1 MVIMKLINKKVVAL
15 FLSALAVLVVSVN
28 TFGFTLLNSFWF
40 EGRTTFRINL
50 PAGTENQ
57 ALFSA
62 ALQEAVD
69 DWNTSSTFI
78 FDSDTTP
85 APINPCLN
93 VGINSVA
100 FTSDVCGTAFG
111 GQTLAVTLTTS
122 INGASTRSIILFD
135 ESDPWRQEFDFRR
148 VASHEL
154 GHVLGLDHS
163 DSNQAI
169 MFPSVGDVESPQA
182 DDIAGAAARYD
193 IDADNVGLAIDNCPD
208 RANALQSDIDNDGI
222 GNFCD
227 SDADNDGVLNSSGV
241 DQSYEIDTQ
250 LGLGFSFG
258 VNSSSGV
265 LSQAQTFE
273 VGFDS
278 TLDSVTL
285 PLFNCQDGT
294 LTLEVRNLN
303 GQNPSVLAGDV
314 LQSADILIDSANP
327 LTEGLVTFDL
337 PERQYSAGQSL
348 AIVVEHTDSCAW
360 ERSGTSPL
368 PDYAPGSA
376 RFIPLSL
383 PGSWFEFSL
392 AGGPADL
399 PFETTAT
406 PMLLDNCPANVNS
419 DQTDSNGNGVGDA
432 CEGVAGDQD
441 GDGVQDAGDNCPTV
455 QNIQQFDSDGN
466 SVGDACEGV
475 VADVSEQIC
484 IPIRAKNGEIV
495 MVCF

>member
-15 FLSALAVLVVSVN
+15 LLSALAVLVVSVN

-40 EGRTTFRINL
+40 EGRTTFRVNL

-135 ESDPWRQEFDFRR
+135 ESDPWDVYSGPRFGPQGFRQEFDFRR

-169 MFPSVGDVESPQA
+169 MFPSVGNVESPQA
-182 DDIAGAAARYD
+182 DDIAGVAARYD
-193 IDADNVGLAIDNCPD
+193 IDGDDVGLATDNCPD
-208 RANALQSDIDNDGI
+208 RPNALQSDIDNDGI

-227 SDADNDGVLNSSGV
+227 SDADNDGVLNSRGV

-250 LGLGFSFG
+250 LGLY
-258 VNSSSGV
+258 
-265 LSQAQTFE
+265 
-273 VGFDS
+273 
-278 TLDSVTL
+278 
-285 PLFNCQDGT
+285 
-294 LTLEVRNLN
+294 LTVRM
-303 GQNPSVLAGDV
+303 
-314 LQSADILIDSANP
+314 
-327 LTEGLVTFDL
+327 
-337 PERQYSAGQSL
+337 ER
-348 AIVVEHTDSCAW
+348 
-360 ERSGTSPL
+360 
-368 PDYAPGSA
+368 
-376 RFIPLSL
+376 
-383 PGSWFEFSL
+383 
-392 AGGPADL
+392 
-399 PFETTAT
+399 
-406 PMLLDNCPANVNS
+406 
-419 DQTDSNGNGVGDA
+419 
-432 CEGVAGDQD
+432 
-441 GDGVQDAGDNCPTV
+441 
-455 QNIQQFDSDGN
+455 
-466 SVGDACEGV
+466 
-475 VADVSEQIC
+475 
-484 IPIRAKNGEIV
+484 
-495 MVCF
+495 